1 MLKSTWI
8 PFTWA
13 QNLNKLEILEEI
25 GTIASQISKKVEFIP
40 RLRSGELSSIFASA
54 SDLTSFL
61 NLSLDM
67 VFSKGILHF
76 CIDF

>member
-40 RLRSGELSSIFASA
+40 RLQSGELSSIFASGA
-54 SDLTSFL
+54 GDNRVLVHTGATS
-61 NLSLDM
+61 
-67 VFSKGILHF
+67 VQGITGF
-76 CIDF
+76 

>member
-54 SDLTSFL
+54 NEKEDTEAALAAFSLV
-61 NLSLDM
+61 NLFDT
-67 VFSKGILHF
+67 
-76 CIDF
+76 

>member
-40 RLRSGELSSIFASA
+40 RLRSGELSSIFASENEA
-54 SDLTSFL
+54 KNVTKTKNQTTIYL
-61 NLSLDM
+61 NLIVDA
-67 VFSKGILHF
+67 F
-76 CIDF
+76 

>member
-40 RLRSGELSSIFASA
+40 RLRSGELSSIFASEKYQILC
-54 SDLTSFL
+54 SGNTRTYHPKL
-61 NLSLDM
+61 N
-67 VFSKGILHF
+67 
-76 CIDF
+76 